1 MDTARFGPVTVYF
14 GDKSGKYPDGNQV
27 IVQGTE
33 QRVAFDTPQ
42 VANRI
47 GPAFDEVDMVILGH
61 VHEDHM
67 AGLHRVPHARVQVH
81 EADVAAA
88 QSWAGLARHYGYPAQ
103 VLAPLRAKIEAE
115 FNYCPRPDATAYQDG
130 AVWDLGGGVR
140 VQAHH
145 LPGHTSGHCALL
157 VEPVGLAFI
166 GDIDLT
172 GFGPYYGD
180 ATSNLAD
187 FRRSLKAIE
196 TLPAKV
202 WVTSHHRGV
211 VTERERFLDLLHTF
225 ASKIDARSAKLL
237 AMLQVGP
244 QTLAELVRRRLLYP
258 PGHAELWLDCAE
270 ARSIGM
276 HLDELLAS
284 GHVRRHD
291 DASGDTS
298 SEATQARYT
307 VVGAARYTVLGAR

>member
-1 MDTARFGPVTVYF
+1 MEPARFGPVTVYF

-27 IVQGTE
+27 IVQGADA
-33 QRVAFDTPQ
+33 RVAFDTPQ

-47 GPAFDEVDMVILGH
+47 GPVFDEVDLVILGH

-67 AGLHRVPHARVQVH
+67 AGLHRVPNARVQVH
-81 EADVAAA
+81 EADLAAA
-88 QSWAGLARHYGYPAQ
+88 QSWAGLARHYGYPPA
-103 VLAPLRAKIEAE
+103 VLEPLKAKIEAE
-115 FNYCPRPDATAYQDG
+115 FNYRPRPDATAYESG
-130 AVWDLGGGVR
+130 KLWELGGGVR

-145 LPGHTSGHCALL
+145 LPGHTAGHCALL

-196 TLPAKV
+196 TLPAQV

-211 VTERERFLDLLHTF
+211 VTERARFLELLSLF
-225 ASKIDARSAKLL
+225 ASKIDARRAKLL
-237 AMLQVGP
+237 AMLQDGP

-258 PGHAELWLDCAE
+258 PGHAELWIDCAE
-270 ARSIGM
+270 ARSISM
-276 HLDELLAS
+276 HLDELLTA
-284 GHVRRHD
+284 GRVRRLD
-291 DASGDTS
+291 DGGGD
-298 SEATQARYT
+298 AAQARYA
-307 VVGAARYTVLGAR
+307 VLDAAA